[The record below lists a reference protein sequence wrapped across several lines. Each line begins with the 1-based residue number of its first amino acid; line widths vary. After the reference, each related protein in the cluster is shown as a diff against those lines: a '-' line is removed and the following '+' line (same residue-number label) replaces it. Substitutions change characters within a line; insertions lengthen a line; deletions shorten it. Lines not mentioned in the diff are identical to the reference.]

1 MPTSILSDSRL
12 WDQIAP
18 VAYGWQ
24 SLSDPDS
31 VHSEY
36 EEEGSNGEEEADFDD
51 QTDAN
56 EVDKG
61 IDPRVQALVGL
72 RA

>member
-1 MPTSILSDSRL
+1 M
-12 WDQIAP
+12 
-18 VAYGWQ
+18 AYGWQ

-51 QTDAN
+51 QIDAN